1 LNPIE
6 YFLAII
12 KQRLRQ
18 VTTRPRG
25 FQELWENVCS
35 IYPSFDAEDCE
46 KLYKS
51 MPRRISLVLEAKGYW
66 TQS

>member
-1 LNPIE
+1 ME
-6 YFLAII
+6 HFWAII

-18 VTTRPRG
+18 VTSRPKG
-25 FQELWENVCS
+25 VQESWENVCS

-51 MPRRISLVLEAKGYW
+51 MPRRISLVLEAKGYR